1 MRRAINGSVKMHS
14 KYWLGAK
21 DSCEVIELILA
32 ELLSEKLRRK
42 THHQISTQPIVNRV
56 ERIMFYF
63 WFQSRKKLLIQR
75 LLAFIFQTTIYYHVE
90 SIDFKACKQRVQVT
104 VLYQANPIN
113 PYFCYSQYGGP
124 GRGINDMNGMDPN
137 QPRVRKINQCIC
149 KWGCHSGLPY

>member
-1 MRRAINGSVKMHS
+1 MHS

-63 WFQSRKKLLIQR
+63 WFQSRKNTFNSKTLI
-75 LLAFIFQTTIYYHVE
+75 LAFIFQTTKYYHVE
-90 SIDFKACKQRVQVT
+90 SIDTFYAAK
-104 VLYQANPIN
+104 YW
-113 PYFCYSQYGGP
+113 F
-124 GRGINDMNGMDPN
+124 
-137 QPRVRKINQCIC
+137 
-149 KWGCHSGLPY
+149 